1 MFAFGQNNTKPYAM
15 NWLSFLKTAFIVC
28 SISAAFSQQ
37 STFWFKADPS
47 VFSSTAW
54 STLSNR
60 FECSAPVKALSASRN
75 PELQKVYEVNGNC
88 DLQQFK
94 EACAAFGSKIYSIER
109 GPEYQ
114 ALYVPNDLNSQAGIS
129 DYALMLINAPQ
140 AWNLTQ
146 GDNQVVIAVC
156 DQNFDVNHQ
165 DLEGKYIHYDINN
178 NAATTH
184 GTAVAITAA
193 GKTNN
198 GYGLSSIGFN
208 TSLALY
214 KMNFNEI
221 LAASYAGADVI
232 NISWSS
238 GCFFSQLEQDVI
250 DEAYANGS
258 FIVASAGNGNTCGL
272 PDALVYPAS
281 YSHVFSVTS
290 VGATDNHEQWAGDPT
305 STHNHNDSVD
315 LAAPGYGVAVSP
327 STGWFLN
334 MNGTSF
340 AAAYVSGTVALMLSA
355 NKCISN
361 IQIEQ
366 ILKNTAAPLNA
377 LNPAYAGKLGAG
389 RLDAFQAVL
398 AASNTWNPIVPTFL
412 LTDSCYTQDASATLL
427 IQGAQA
433 PFDVTWGNNVSGV
446 FNPNLVTNTYTVHIE
461 GTHGC
466 RLDTAIFVQ
475 DVVPPTY
482 TVFQVD
488 PLCADANNGGI
499 QLNVTNNTATSVL
512 WSEGSVGNQLSGL
525 GAGAYSATLSYGNGC
540 VIQQAFT
547 LIAPPAIASSASVTD
562 ETSLNNGAIDLT
574 AQGGVAPYTY
584 LWNTNDASEDLASL
598 GAGWYE
604 VLIMDANGCQSVD
617 SFQVQNLINA
627 GTPGIGDIELSLYP
641 NPNNGSF
648 QVSLPADEA
657 FQTRIID
664 AQGRVVYDETLSGT
678 PSLTLA
684 LASGKYHA
692 QFVSLQTQKRIVL
705 PFMVY

>member
-1 MFAFGQNNTKPYAM
+1 M
-15 NWLSFLKTAFIVC
+15 NWISALKLSVCIFLGTTAF
-28 SISAAFSQQ
+28 AQQ
-37 STFWFKADPS
+37 NSLWFKADPS
-47 VFSSTAW
+47 VFTNPSWEVLTKELNL
-54 STLSNR
+54 TT
-60 FECSAPVKALSASRN
+60 PVQALRASRN
-75 PELQKVYEVNGNC
+75 PELQKVYEVQGDC
-88 DLQQFK
+88 ELADFK
-94 EACAAFGSKIYSIER
+94 SACSIFGGKIYSIER
-109 GPEYQ
+109 GPSYTP
-114 ALYVPNDLNSQAGIS
+114 LYSPNDLNFQAGIS

-140 AWNLTQ
+140 AWDLTQ
-146 GDNQVVIAVC
+146 GDNEVVIAVC

-165 DLEGKYIHYDINN
+165 DLEGKYVYYDPNN
-178 NAATTH
+178 NLTTTH

-281 YSHVFSVTS
+281 YNHVFSVTS
-290 VGATDNHEQWAGDPT
+290 VGPSDNHEQWAGDPT

-327 STGWFLN
+327 ASGWYLN

-377 LNPAYAGKLGAG
+377 LNPSYAGKLGAG

-398 AASNTWNPIVPTFL
+398 AASSTWNPITPSFIIV
-412 LTDSCYTQDASATLL
+412 DSCLAQDASVTLL

-433 PFDVTWGNNVSGV
+433 PFDVSWGNNVTGV
-446 FNPNLVTNTYTVHIE
+446 FNPNLNTNTYTVHIE

-466 RLDTAIFVQ
+466 RLDTAVFVD
-475 DVVPPTY
+475 DVIPPTY
-482 TVFQVD
+482 TVIQAD
-488 PLCADANNGGI
+488 PLCADSYNGGI

-540 VIQQAFT
+540 AIQQAFT

-562 ETSLNNGAIDLT
+562 ETVLNNGAIDLT

-598 GAGWYE
+598 GSGWYE
-604 VLIMDANGCQSVD
+604 VLITDANGCQSVD

-627 GTPGIGDIELSLYP
+627 GAPGIGDIELSLYP

-648 QVSLPADEA
+648 QVSLPTDEA
-657 FQTRIID
+657 FQTRIFD
-664 AQGRVVYDETLSGT
+664 AQGRVVYDATLSGT

>member
-1 MFAFGQNNTKPYAM
+1 M
-15 NWLSFLKTAFIVC
+15 NWLSFLKSTLIVC
-28 SISAAFSQQ
+28 SISVAFSQQ
-37 STFWFKADPS
+37 STFWFKANPS
-47 VFSSTAW
+47 VFSSAEW
-54 STLSNR
+54 SALSNR
-60 FECSAPVKALSASRN
+60 LEFTTPIKALSASRN
-75 PELQKVYEVNGNC
+75 PELQKVYEVKGMC
-88 DLQQFK
+88 DLMQFK
-94 EACAAFGSKIYSIER
+94 EACASFGSEIYSIER

-114 ALYVPNDLNSQAGIS
+114 PLYAPNDLNSQPGIS

-140 AWNLTQ
+140 AWDLTQ
-146 GDNQVVIAVC
+146 GDNLVVIAVS

-165 DLEGKYIHYDINN
+165 DLEGKYIYYDVNN
-178 NAATTH
+178 NASTTH

-214 KMNFNEI
+214 KMSFNEI

-238 GCFFSQLEQDVI
+238 GCFYSQLEQDVI
-250 DEAYANGS
+250 DEVSDNGS

-281 YSHVFSVTS
+281 YNHVFSVTS
-290 VGATDNHEQWAGDPT
+290 VGENDNHEQWAGDPT

-327 STGWFLN
+327 SIGWVLN

-389 RLDAFQAVL
+389 RLNAFQAVL
-398 AASNTWNPIVPTFL
+398 AASNTWNPIVPSFL
-412 LTDSCYTQDASATLL
+412 LTDSCFTQDASATLL

-499 QLNVTNNTATSVL
+499 QLNVTNNTAISVL

-540 VIQQAFT
+540 AIQQAFT

-562 ETSLNNGAIDLT
+562 ETSLSNGAIDLT
-574 AQGGVAPYTY
+574 VNGGVAPYTF
-584 LWNTNDASEDLASL
+584 LWNTNEVSEDLTSL
-598 GAGWYE
+598 GSGWYD
-604 VLIMDANGCQSVD
+604 VLIVDANGCQIMD
-617 SFQVQNLINA
+617 SFYIQNLMNA
-627 GTPGIGDIELSLYP
+627 EEPAIDEFELSLSP
-641 NPNNGSF
+641 NPNNGLF
-648 QVSLPADEA
+648 QVSLPNNDA
-657 FQTRIID
+657 FETWIFD
-664 AQGRVVYDETLSGT
+664 SQGRIVFNKTLEGT
-678 PSLTLA
+678 QTLA
-684 LASGKYHA
+684 LALTSGKYYA
-692 QFVSLQTQKRIVL
+692 QFVEMNTQKRIVL

>member
-1 MFAFGQNNTKPYAM
+1 M
-15 NWLSFLKTAFIVC
+15 NWISIFKLTLCIFLGTTAF
-28 SISAAFSQQ
+28 AQQ
-37 STFWFKADPS
+37 NPLWFKAEPS
-47 VFSSTAW
+47 VFTTPSWDALT
-54 STLSNR
+54 
-60 FECSAPVKALSASRN
+60 KALNLTTPLQALRASKN
-75 PELQKVYEVNGNC
+75 PELQKVYEVQGDC
-88 DLQQFK
+88 ELADFK
-94 EACAAFGSKIYSIER
+94 SACSIFGGKIYSIER
-109 GPEYQ
+109 GPSYTP
-114 ALYVPNDLNSQAGIS
+114 LYSPNDLNFQAGIS

-140 AWNLTQ
+140 AWDLTQ
-146 GDNQVVIAVC
+146 GDNEVVIAVS

-178 NAATTH
+178 NATTTH

-281 YSHVFSVTS
+281 YNHVFSVTS
-290 VGATDNHEQWAGDPT
+290 VGPSDNHEQWIGDPS

-315 LAAPGYGVAVSP
+315 LAAPGYDVAVSP
-327 STGWFLN
+327 ASGWYLN

-377 LNPAYAGKLGAG
+377 LNPSYAGKLGAG

-398 AASNTWNPIVPTFL
+398 AASSTWNPITPSFL
-412 LTDSCYTQDASATLL
+412 IVDSCLAQDASVTLL

-433 PFDVTWGNNVSGV
+433 PFDVSWGNNVTGV
-446 FNPNLVTNTYTVHIE
+446 FNPNLNTNTYTVHIE

-466 RLDTAIFVQ
+466 RLDTAVFVD
-475 DVVPPTY
+475 DVIPPTY
-482 TVFQVD
+482 TVIQAD

-499 QLNVTNNTATSVL
+499 QFNVTNNTVTSVL

-540 VIQQAFT
+540 AIQQAFT

-598 GAGWYE
+598 GSGWYE
-604 VLIMDANGCQSVD
+604 VLITDANGCQSVD

-627 GTPGIGDIELSLYP
+627 GAPGIGDIELSLYP

-648 QVSLPADEA
+648 QVSLPTDEA
-657 FQTRIID
+657 FQTRIFD
-664 AQGRVVYDETLSGT
+664 AQGRVVYDATLSGT